1 MGSGLRIC
9 IKFVKCHSDKGLRLC
24 SFLRPSLLN
33 RQRIALQTRM
43 RVNPQIDEQLL
54 RLKQFLITN
63 TQARPHFYKS
73 FVLNKKYLKIF
84 VICLLL

>member
-1 MGSGLRIC
+1 
-9 IKFVKCHSDKGLRLC
+9 
-24 SFLRPSLLN
+24 
-33 RQRIALQTRM
+33 M

-73 FVLNKKYLKIF
+73 FVLNKKYLNIF